1 MKIKQPQITLLTPK
15 PPPPSSANWNSA
27 NPFLRWGSP
36 APQNAPCLAF
46 QNSFLVT
53 RQILHH
59 IPQDWNSEIS
69 RDKKEWDGFRNVSK
83 AVLLKNLC
91 VEFIIFPVSGKLWC
105 LGYYFEFS
113 RLRKHLKPLS
123 VRPQV
128 LQIIWTSP
136 VRQNGSQVWSSQPSN
151 LVMEAWTRAACEPT
165 WSQLGAG
172 LVCSGWFSATPAKK
186 NQPSCG
192 PTPGGQCPRQNWS
205 VAVKRPVER
214 HLLSS
219 RRHNCAVFLPGWPA
233 PFGKDIED
241 AGGPVGWE
249 AARDLRRSTSK
260 W

>member
-1 MKIKQPQITLLTPK
+1 MKIKQPQTTLLSHQSPHS
-15 PPPPSSANWNSA
+15 SSANWNSA

-53 RQILHH
+53 RQILRH
-59 IPQDWNSEIS
+59 IPQDWDSEFS
-69 RDKKEWDGFRNVSK
+69 RDKKEWGSFRNVSK

-91 VEFIIFPVSGKLWC
+91 VEFIIFPVTGKLWC
-105 LGYYFEFS
+105 LGYYFGFS
-113 RLRKHLKPLS
+113 RLRKHLKQLS

-136 VRQNGSQVWSSQPSN
+136 VRQNLSQVWSSQPSN
-151 LVMEAWTRAACEPT
+151 LVVEAWTRAACEPT
-165 WSQLGAG
+165 WSRLGVG
-172 LVCSGWFSATPAKK
+172 LVWSGWLSATPAKK

-192 PTPGGQCPRQNWS
+192 PTSGGQCPRQNWS
-205 VAVKRPVER
+205 VAVKRHVER

-219 RRHNCAVFLPGWPA
+219 CRHNGAILLPERPV

-241 AGGPVGWE
+241 AGRLVGWE
-249 AARDLRRSTSK
+249 AVRDLRRSR
-260 W
+260 